1 MAKEENNNYNFCS
14 GSSSISS
21 WLLSS
26 SPIYSKDNNNYLT
39 TRKDDAEKLTETSQE
54 ENLRK
59 RIEQREESN
68 FYFDS
73 KPVAGR
79 TTPILEL
86 KCVTKEYNSGRRG
99 RMLPILQ
106 NVNISINKN
115 EFVSIVGPSGS
126 GKSTLLRI
134 IMGLETPSSGKVF
147 FKGEEFPSGRVNPF
161 MAMVFQSFGL
171 FPWLTVLEN
180 VEFGLES
187 LHILKEKRREKSI
200 QIIQEV
206 GLDGFEDAYPRELS
220 GGMKQRVGIARAL
233 VTDPEIL
240 LMDEPFSA
248 LDPLTAESLR
258 EEILKVWNNK
268 FTTPEVII
276 MVTHNIEEAV
286 YLSDKVLIMSKRP
299 GTILH
304 ELQID
309 MPRPREKRD
318 KLLYDYVDR
327 ITTMIT

>member
-1 MAKEENNNYNFCS
+1 
-14 GSSSISS
+14 
-21 WLLSS
+21 
-26 SPIYSKDNNNYLT
+26 
-39 TRKDDAEKLTETSQE
+39 LTETSQE

-59 RIEQREESN
+59 RIEQKEESN

-86 KCVTKEYNSGRRG
+86 KRVTKEYNSGRRG

-106 NVNISINKN
+106 NVNMSINKN

-134 IMGLETPSSGKVF
+134 IMGLEAPSSGKVF
-147 FKGEEFPSGRVNPF
+147 FKGEEFPSGKVNPF

>member
-1 MAKEENNNYNFCS
+1 MMSKLAVYQRPALTITVYCNMINSDKLDFMAA
-14 GSSSISS
+14 SSANVQG
-21 WLLSS
+21 
-26 SPIYSKDNNNYLT
+26 DHLT
-39 TRKDDAEKLTETSQE
+39 TDRDTAQVDLKNLYYDKESKLKTS
-54 ENLRK
+54 
-59 RIEQREESN
+59 S
-68 FYFDS
+68 
-73 KPVAGR
+73 
-79 TTPILEL
+79 PILEL
-86 KCVTKEYNSGRRG
+86 KNVTKEYNAGRDAK
-99 RMLPILQ
+99 MLAILQ

-134 IMGLETPSSGKVF
+134 IMGLEAPSSGKVF
-147 FKGEEFPSGRVNPF
+147 FKGEEFPTGKVNPF

-171 FPWLTVLEN
+171 FPWLTVLQN

-187 LHILKEKRREKSI
+187 LFLSKEQRREKSL
-200 QIIQEV
+200 QMIQEV

-248 LDPLTAESLR
+248 LDPLTAEALR

-268 FTTPEVII
+268 FTTPDVII
-276 MVTHNIEEAV
+276 MVTHNTEEAV
-286 YLSDKVLIMSKRP
+286 YLSDRVLIMSRRP
-299 GTILH
+299 GTISN
-304 ELQID
+304 EIPIN

-318 KLLYDYVDR
+318 KLLYDYVDK

>member
-1 MAKEENNNYNFCS
+1 MINSDKLDSMGA
-14 GSSSISS
+14 SSANVHG
-21 WLLSS
+21 
-26 SPIYSKDNNNYLT
+26 DHLT
-39 TRKDDAEKLTETSQE
+39 TERDTAQVDLKNLYYETESRLKTS
-54 ENLRK
+54 
-59 RIEQREESN
+59 S
-68 FYFDS
+68 
-73 KPVAGR
+73 
-79 TTPILEL
+79 PILEL
-86 KCVTKEYNSGRRG
+86 KNVTKEYNAGRDSK
-99 RMLPILQ
+99 MLAILQ
-106 NVNISINKN
+106 NVNVSINKN

-134 IMGLETPSSGKVF
+134 IMGLEAPSSGKVF
-147 FKGEEFPSGRVNPF
+147 FKGEEFPAGKVNPF

-171 FPWLTVLEN
+171 FPWLTVLQN

-187 LHILKEKRREKSI
+187 LFLSKEQRREKSL
-200 QIIQEV
+200 QMIQEV

-248 LDPLTAESLR
+248 LDPLTAEALR

-268 FTTPEVII
+268 FTTPDVII

-286 YLSDKVLIMSKRP
+286 YLSDRVLIMSRRP
-299 GTILH
+299 GTISS
-304 ELQID
+304 EIPIN

-318 KLLYDYVDR
+318 KLLYDYVDK
-327 ITTMIT
+327 ITTMIA

>member
-1 MAKEENNNYNFCS
+1 MEVEKKDTDFYYYKEFPADR
-14 GSSSISS
+14 SS
-21 WLLSS
+21 
-26 SPIYSKDNNNYLT
+26 
-39 TRKDDAEKLTETSQE
+39 
-54 ENLRK
+54 
-59 RIEQREESN
+59 
-68 FYFDS
+68 
-73 KPVAGR
+73 
-79 TTPILEL
+79 PILEL
-86 KCVTKEYNSGRRG
+86 KDVTKEYNSGRVG
-99 RMLPILQ
+99 KALPILQ
-106 NVNISINKN
+106 NINISISKN

-134 IMGLETPSSGKVF
+134 IMSLEAPSSGKIF
-147 FKGEEFPSGRVNPF
+147 FKGEEFPAGKVNPF

-187 LHILKEKRREKSI
+187 LHISKEQRREKSVR
-200 QIIQEV
+200 IIQEV
-206 GLDGFEDAYPRELS
+206 GLDGFENAYPRELS

-248 LDPLTAESLR
+248 LDPLTAEALR

-268 FTTPEVII
+268 FTTPEVVI

-286 YLSDKVLIMSKRP
+286 YLSDRVLIMSRRP
-299 GTILH
+299 GTISH
-304 ELQID
+304 EFQIN

-327 ITTMIT
+327 ITTLIT

>member
-1 MAKEENNNYNFCS
+1 MPDRPRLLLSASTKNNNNNHYYCLNS
-14 GSSSISS
+14 KKLGKGGGSI
-21 WLLSS
+21 
-26 SPIYSKDNNNYLT
+26 K
-39 TRKDDAEKLTETSQE
+39 RGGAAEEKNVEGKQVSDL
-54 ENLRK
+54 
-59 RIEQREESN
+59 
-68 FYFDS
+68 YFDG
-73 KPVAGR
+73 KPSSAGDP
-79 TTPILEL
+79 TPILEL
-86 KCVTKEYNSGRRG
+86 KGVMKEYSASRG
-99 RMLPILQ
+99 GKTVPILQ
-106 NVNISINKN
+106 NVNLSINEN

-134 IMGLETPSSGKVF
+134 IMGLEAPTAGRVF
-147 FKGEEFPSGRVNPF
+147 FKGEESPPGKVNPF

-187 LHILKEKRREKSI
+187 LHVSKEARREKSVR
-200 QIIQEV
+200 IIQEV

-258 EEILKVWNNK
+258 EEILRVWNNK
-268 FTTPEVII
+268 FTSPEVII

-286 YLSDKVLIMSKRP
+286 YLSDKVLIMSRRP
-299 GTILH
+299 GTISHKLR
-304 ELQID
+304 ID

-318 KLLYDYVDR
+318 KLLYEYVDK